1 MKVKGYIIGITLFVM
16 QIANT
21 SAQVYLSEGFENGT
35 KPTGWTEEYV
45 SGTEPWRYR
54 NGGHSP
60 NDNNWTIPAWQTDIT
75 RNPLS
80 AHSGT
85 YNAIFFKQS
94 TNQERTKLITKAINL
109 EGAIQPELSFWLC
122 QVPWTFS
129 GNTNWDYLR
138 VYYKRNSTD
147 SWTLLQEFLDPISD
161 WTQFKVNLPN
171 PSSTYYIAFEGQ
183 TNWGFGTCIDD
194 VIVEEKGLQP
204 RYVSELTIV
213 HPDFTFIPSGSRNEP
228 ILRLG
233 FKVFGNT
240 GNATLNTI
248 LVKSKN
254 SSDNDIETSGVKLYF
269 TQTALFD
276 TLTPLATGKSYVNG
290 TATFNSINYNLPNG
304 QSYVWI
310 TYNIKQNATH
320 GNIADAMID
329 ALSIQVSDS
338 LYPKQSEDPTGNRL
352 IYETIYRESF
362 EGTHNWTLSGEFQVG
377 QPQGLGGFLGNP
389 DPTSAFTGT
398 KVLGTDLTG
407 LGSALGDYENF
418 VTESGAYKA
427 VSPTINALFYKD
439 LRISYR
445 RYLNIEVWDR
455 ATVDVSK
462 DNGGSWS
469 NIWFNNNYFT
479 DNLWQKTS
487 HTVPSDVSRSNRL
500 KFMYKLGPTD
510 NYSTYSGWNVDDFTV
525 TGDYITKDV
534 GVVEWVYPLSGCGH
548 SATDS
553 VTVKVANLG
562 AEPSPASIPV
572 QYSFNNGATW
582 VTNYLNQVIAPG
594 DTVEFTFST
603 KVNLSTP
610 GIRQVRARTRLTG
623 DEDASNDGISGQ
635 VYIVPTYTLPYTE
648 TFESNDGYWR
658 KFGNQI
664 WEWGIVTKPTMSGGS
679 KAWATSI
686 SQNYGSLLTG
696 ATDTIFYDD
705 FETAKGWTFTGEFE
719 RNQIIM
725 QWDTIPTYTY
735 SGQYCIGTDLSRQG
749 ANKGMYE
756 PNVTWYAQSP
766 AIDVTSYSNLTLNAW
781 RWHKL
786 AAGDT
791 AMVQAS
797 SNGINWKT
805 IFNSGGI
812 AISDEYWDVEN
823 IPIPDSLAN
832 FGTLYVRFVLK
843 SNGDANVAEGINLDD
858 VWITGTRFNPETAW
872 LQSPCFD
879 FSSVT
884 NPIIDLSIF
893 NRTEPEV
900 DGTTLYYSTDNGET
914 WQHLGN
920 SATHD
925 DYFNWYTDS
934 LVSAL
939 GVDGWNGL
947 GTTWERTRHQ
957 LPAVLAGKSNVIF
970 RLGFKADKANNDYG
984 GTAIDN
990 FKLYEAPFDIG
1001 VESILSPSTAC
1012 DLSQNQ
1018 PIQVRIRN
1026 YGIRNMQT
1034 GDTVVVKVNIDHTM
1048 VPDTQTDTMVLSTP
1062 LNAGSF
1068 MDYTFSRG
1076 FNMNIS
1082 GSYTVEALTQIE
1094 NDPVFYSSSPNDTA
1108 TTIIAVQKPYV
1119 ELGNDIWT
1127 LQPDTVV
1134 LDATNPD
1141 PLVTY
1146 KWYKAPD
1153 KVTVIDTLHT
1163 YKVEDVNGGK
1173 YYVRLDNSIPCR
1185 AWDSV
1190 TVHRLIRD
1198 VGIPAFDSPVSSC
1211 ELSDKTP
1218 IKVYVKNYGTDTLT
1232 IGSTIRLGYIFNGN
1246 PKVESVWVSDRTIL
1260 PGDSTIFTFS
1270 DSLDMQAIG
1279 SYTLKAWA
1287 NVLLDN
1293 DANNDTINST
1303 IDVWGYPTF
1312 SLRDTM
1318 GLIKDTVKVTNIE
1331 YTLNAGIWN
1340 SYYWHNDGST
1350 NQFFNQTQ
1358 TGWAIV
1364 TVNDEHSCPATDSL
1378 FVDLRFSD
1386 ITVDTVL
1393 VPQTACE
1400 ISGTV
1405 FPKIIIRNA
1414 GTDTITTSTDINL
1427 SYKLNDVL
1435 QDSPTLTLDSEWYPN
1450 ETKEIIFG
1458 NGVDMTAVG
1467 TYNFEFVAKTASDN
1481 KPENDT
1487 LRQTVYIYGYPSLE
1501 LGDSVFTRNNSYLLD
1516 AGAGRDSYLWNTAE
1530 TTQTITVSQTGKYKV
1545 TVTENGFCS
1554 TTDSVYVT
1562 FLKHDYSITQVVNPT
1577 TSCSTPE
1584 KQTVSIKYTNMGNDT
1599 LKAGQQVRF
1608 GYQINESYF
1617 AEETYTLL
1625 SDLHPGQFLLY
1636 NFTEKIDLSEPLTR
1650 DMIAYGIYTGDT
1662 NTGNDTL
1669 LTSFTINESPVVN
1682 LGPDRVDRTGSVTLD
1697 GGEGTGYTYLWQDN
1711 STDRYYFAENT
1722 GTYWVETTAPN
1733 GCSDRDTVNITI
1745 LRPDYRVTTII
1756 APSTSCTLS
1765 ATEQVQVEVEN
1776 AGTDTLQVG
1785 QNLFVS
1791 YEVDN
1796 ILQQTEAITMTT
1808 KFKPGDKL
1816 THTFTKTFNFSTPSS
1831 YTIKAYTTSNDDV
1844 NPFNNSSSKIIDV
1857 WGLPNVNLG
1866 IDTAICQGTTHTLD
1880 AGAGFSSYLWST
1892 SATTQTIDVSTA
1904 GLYWAEV
1911 SDTHGCTKRDTIVI
1925 GINPLPTVTH
1935 DPLDDVC
1942 FDEPEFTL
1950 SGGNPS
1956 GGIYSGPGTNTTTFN
1971 ASNAGAGTHTLTYT
1985 YTDANGCSNSTNVDI
2000 TVHSLP
2006 VVNLGPN
2013 RSTTEP
2019 LTLDAGSGFVTY
2031 LWQDNSTNQ
2040 TFTVTETGLFS
2051 VTVTD
2056 NNGCHGYDEVYITYL
2071 ETLDIIVSSLLS
2083 PADKCYDNKTDSVKV
2098 ELLNRGTKTFTTG
2111 ETIYVNYYIGTSTPV
2126 KEQYTFTSNLP
2137 QNGTVQFK
2145 FSTPIALST
2154 GEFNFTCFT
2163 TIAGDNGDS
2172 TDFTVNVWELPS
2184 FDFGSDT
2191 IKHSLPYELQSGIGG
2206 VTYLWNTGA
2215 TSPTITISNG
2225 QWGKYWLRVTDSHG
2239 CIASDTVVVWWPVSV
2254 ETITDTPYRVSIYPN
2269 PANDELYIQV
2279 DGDRTSNY
2287 KIEFIAPSGLT
2298 VEQVEIIQS
2307 SSFTQR
2313 FNVNRLQAGMYFI
2326 RITNSQGD
2334 TLIKKV
2340 IIGRK

>member
-1 MKVKGYIIGITLFVM
+1 MQVKGYSIGILLFLM

-21 SAQVYLSEGFENGT
+21 QAQVFLNEGFENGS

-60 NDNNWTIPAWQTDIT
+60 NDNNWTIPPDQEDIT
-75 RNPLS
+75 RNPPS

-94 TNQERTKLITKAINL
+94 TNHERTKLITKAINL
-109 EGAIQPELSFWLC
+109 AGTIQPELSFWLC

-138 VYYKRNSTD
+138 VYYKKNISD

-161 WTQFKVNLPN
+161 WTQFRINLPN
-171 PSSTYYIAFEGQ
+171 PSSTYYIAFEGE

-194 VIVEEKGLQP
+194 VVVEEKGLQP
-204 RYVSELTIV
+204 RYVSELTVV
-213 HPDFTFIPSGSRNEP
+213 HPDFTFIPSGTRNEP

-233 FKVFGNT
+233 FKIFGNT
-240 GNATLNTI
+240 GNATLKTI
-248 LVKSKN
+248 VLKSKN
-254 SSDNDIETSGVKLYF
+254 SSDSDIETNGVKLYF
-269 TQTALFD
+269 TTTALLD
-276 TLTPLATGKSYVNG
+276 TLTPLSTPQSFVNG
-290 TATFNSINYNLPNG
+290 LSTFNNINYNLPNG

-310 TYNIKQNATH
+310 TYNVKQTATH
-320 GNIADAMID
+320 GNIADAMLD

-338 LYPKQSEDPTGNRL
+338 LYPKQNEDPTGNRL

-362 EGTHNWTLSGEFQVG
+362 EGAHNWTLNGEFQVG

-389 DPTSAFTGT
+389 DPASAFTGT

-407 LGSALGDYENF
+407 LGTALGDYENYI
-418 VTESGAYKA
+418 TENEAYKA
-427 VSPTINALFYKD
+427 ISPTIDALFYKD
-439 LRISYR
+439 LKISYR

-462 DNGGSWS
+462 DNGSTWS
-469 NIWFNNNYFT
+469 NIWYNNNYFT
-479 DNLWQKTS
+479 DNLWLKTS
-487 HTVPSDVSRSNRL
+487 HNVPSEVSRSNTL

-553 VTVKVANLG
+553 VTVKVANMG

-572 QYSFNNGATW
+572 QYSFNNGVTW

-594 DTVEFTFST
+594 DTVLFTFST
-603 KVNLSTP
+603 KVNLSLP
-610 GIRQVRARTRLTG
+610 GIKQVRARTRLTG
-623 DEDASNDGISGQ
+623 DEDASNDGISGEI
-635 VYIVPTYTLPYTE
+635 YIVPTYTLPYSE
-648 TFESNDGYWR
+648 SFESNDGYWR
-658 KFGNQI
+658 EFGNPI
-664 WEWGIVTKPTMSGGS
+664 WEWGIISKPSMSGGT
-679 KAWATSI
+679 KAWATSLT
-686 SQNYGSLLTG
+686 QNYGSLLTG
-696 ATDTIFYDD
+696 TTDTLFYDD
-705 FETAKGWTFTGEFE
+705 FETIKGWTFTGEFE

-749 ANKGMYE
+749 VNKGMYE
-756 PNVTWYAQSP
+756 PNVTWYAKSP
-766 AIDVTSYSNLTLNAW
+766 AIDVSNYNSLTLNTW

-791 AMVQAS
+791 AMIQAS
-797 SNGINWKT
+797 SNGTTWETLFTTGGSAIN
-805 IFNSGGI
+805 
-812 AISDEYWDVEN
+812 DENWDVLS
-823 IPIPDSLAN
+823 IAIPDSLAN
-832 FGTLYVRFVLK
+832 SGTLYVQFVLK
-843 SNGDANVAEGINLDD
+843 SNGDTNVAEGINFDD
-858 VWITGTRFNPETAW
+858 VWITGSRFNTETAW

-879 FSSVT
+879 FSGVT
-884 NPIIDLSIF
+884 NPIIDLNVF
-893 NRTEPEV
+893 NKTEPEV
-900 DGTTLYYSTDNGET
+900 DGTTLYYSTDNGQT
-914 WQHLGN
+914 WQHVGN
-920 SATHD
+920 NATHD
-925 DYFNWYTDS
+925 EYFNWYTDS

-947 GTTWERTRHQ
+947 GAAWERSRHE
-957 LPAVLAGKSNVIF
+957 LPAALAGESNVIF
-970 RLGFKADKANNDYG
+970 RVGFKADKANNDYG

-990 FKLYEAPFDIG
+990 IKLYEAPFDIG

-1026 YGIRNMQT
+1026 YGIRNMNV
-1034 GDTVVVKVNIDHTM
+1034 GDTIIVGIDINHSM
-1048 VPDTQTDTMVLSTP
+1048 VPDSETDTIVLTSA
-1062 LNAGSF
+1062 LNVGSYI
-1068 MDYTFSRG
+1068 DYTFSRN
-1076 FNMNIS
+1076 FNMNVS
-1082 GSYTVEALTQIE
+1082 GDYNLTASTSIE
-1094 NDPVFYSSSPNDTA
+1094 DDPLFYVSPSNDAA
-1108 TTIIAVQKPYV
+1108 TKLVTVQKPYV
-1119 ELGNDIWT
+1119 ELGPDIWT

-1134 LDATNPD
+1134 LDATNTD

-1153 KVTVIDTLHT
+1153 KTTVISTTPT
-1163 YKVEDVNGGK
+1163 YSVTDPDGGK
-1173 YYVRLDNSIPCR
+1173 YYVLLENSIPCQ
-1185 AWDSV
+1185 AWDSI

-1198 VGIPAFDSPVSSC
+1198 AGIPAFESPVSSC

-1218 IKVYVKNYGTDTLT
+1218 IKAYVKNYGTDTLT
-1232 IGSTIRLGYIFNGN
+1232 IGDTIRISYIFNGN
-1246 PKVESVWVSDRTIL
+1246 PQVDSVWVSDRTIL
-1260 PGDSTIFTFS
+1260 PGDSTLFS
-1270 DSLDMQAIG
+1270 FADSLDMHAIG
-1279 SYTLKAWA
+1279 AYTLKAWA
-1287 NVLLDN
+1287 NVWLDN
-1293 DANNDTINST
+1293 DANNDTITST
-1303 IDVWGYPTF
+1303 VNVWGYPTF
-1312 SLRDTM
+1312 SFPNDTIPYA
-1318 GLIKDTVKVTNIE
+1318 GVSYTVD
-1331 YTLNAGIWN
+1331 AGGGWDA
-1340 SYYWHNDGST
+1340 YYWHNDGST
-1350 NQFFNQTQ
+1350 NQTFEQTQ
-1358 TGWAIV
+1358 TGWATV
-1364 TVNDEHSCPATDSL
+1364 TVYDSHNCPATDS
-1378 FVDLRFSD
+1378 VYIDLTFSD
-1386 ITVDTVL
+1386 ITIDTLL

-1400 ISGTV
+1400 ITGLV
-1405 FPKIIIRNA
+1405 YPKIIIRNA
-1414 GTDTITTSTDINL
+1414 GTVTIASGTDINL
-1427 SYKLNDVL
+1427 SYKLNGDIKDTPV
-1435 QDSPTLTLDSEWYPN
+1435 LTLDANFLPN

-1458 NGVDMTAVG
+1458 TGVDISVPG
-1467 TYNFEFVAKTASDN
+1467 TYNFEFLAKTASDN

-1487 LRQTVYIYGYPSLE
+1487 LRQTVYVYGYPSLE
-1501 LGDSVFTRNNSYLLD
+1501 LGDSVFTRNNSYLID

-1530 TTQTITVSQTGKYKV
+1530 TTQTITVNQTGWYKV

-1554 TTDSVYVT
+1554 STDSVYVT
-1562 FLKHDYSITQVVNPT
+1562 FLRHNYAITEVVNPI

-1584 KQTVSIKYTNMGNDT
+1584 KQTVSIKYSNVGNDT

-1625 SDLHPGQFLLY
+1625 SDLRPGQFMLY
-1636 NFTEKIDLSEPLTR
+1636 NFTEKIDLSQPHTH

-1662 NTGNDTL
+1662 NTSNDTL
-1669 LTSFTINESPVVN
+1669 MISFTINESPVVN

-1711 STDRYYFAENT
+1711 STNRFLFAENT

-1733 GCSDRDTVNITI
+1733 GCSDRDTVNITV
-1745 LRPDYRVTTII
+1745 LRPDYRVSAII
-1756 APSTSCTLS
+1756 APGTACELTSTEPL
-1765 ATEQVQVEVEN
+1765 QVEVEN
-1776 AGTDTLQVG
+1776 AGTDTLQIG
-1785 QNLFVS
+1785 QSIFVS

-1796 ILQQTEAITMTT
+1796 ILQQTEAITMTS

-1816 THTFTKTFNFSTPSS
+1816 NHTFSKPFDFSNPAS
-1831 YTIKAYTTSNDDV
+1831 YAIKAYTTSNDDV
-1844 NPFNNSSSKIIDV
+1844 NPYNNATSINIDV
-1857 WGLPNVNLG
+1857 WGLPSINLG
-1866 IDTAICQGTTHTLD
+1866 TDTAICQGTTHTLN
-1880 AGAGFSSYLWST
+1880 AGSGHSTYLWNT
-1892 SATTQTIDVSTA
+1892 GATTQTIDVSSA

-1911 SDTHGCTKRDTIVI
+1911 SDSHGCVKRDTINI
-1925 GINPLPTVTH
+1925 GINPLPTITH
-1935 DPLDDVC
+1935 DPIDAVC

-1956 GGIYSGPGTNTTTFN
+1956 GGTYSGPGTNITTFTP
-1971 ASNAGAGTHTLTYT
+1971 ANAGAGTHTLTYI

-2000 TVHSLP
+2000 TVHPLP
-2006 VVNLGPN
+2006 AVDLGPN

-2040 TFTVTETGLFS
+2040 TFTVTTSGLYS

-2071 ETLDIIVSSLLS
+2071 ETLDIIVSNLLS

-2111 ETIYVNYYIGTSTPV
+2111 EVIDVNYFIGTSTPV
-2126 KEQYTFTSNLP
+2126 KEQYTFKSNLP
-2137 QNGTVQFK
+2137 QNGTVQFT
-2145 FSTPIALST
+2145 FSNPIALST
-2154 GEFNFTCFT
+2154 GQFEFTCFT

-2172 TDFTVNVWELPS
+2172 TKFTVNVWELPN

-2191 IKHSLPYELQSGIGG
+2191 IKHSLPYELASGIGG
-2206 VTYLWNTGA
+2206 VTYLWSTGA

-2225 QWGKYWLRVTDSHG
+2225 QWGKYWLRVTNSHG
-2239 CIASDTVVVWWPVSV
+2239 CVASDTVVVWWPVSAG
-2254 ETITDTPYRVSIYPN
+2254 TITDTPFRISIYPN
-2269 PANDELYIQV
+2269 PAKDELYVQV
-2279 DGDRTSNY
+2279 DGDITANY
-2287 KIEFIAPSGLT
+2287 KVELISPTGLF
-2298 VEQVEIIQS
+2298 VGQAEINQANR
-2307 SSFTQR
+2307 FTQK
-2313 FNVNRLQAGMYFI
+2313 FEVNKLQPGMYFI
-2326 RITNSQGD
+2326 RISNSQGD
-2334 TLIKKV
+2334 TSIYKI
-2340 IIGRK
+2340 IIGN

>member
-1 MKVKGYIIGITLFVM
+1 MKVKGYIIGITLFVI

-21 SAQVYLSEGFENGT
+21 AAQVYLSEGFENGT
-35 KPTGWTEEYV
+35 KPSGWTEEYV

-60 NDNNWTIPAWQTDIT
+60 NDNNWTVPAWQTDIT
-75 RNPLS
+75 RNPPS

-94 TNQERTKLITKAINL
+94 TNQERTKLITKPINL
-109 EGAIQPELSFWLC
+109 EGTIQPELSFWLC

-129 GNTNWDYLR
+129 GNTNWDNLR
-138 VYYKRNSTD
+138 VYYKRNITD
-147 SWTLLQEFLDPISD
+147 SWTLLQEFLDPIND

-194 VIVEEKGLQP
+194 VVVEEKGLQP
-204 RYVSELTIV
+204 RYVSELTVV

-254 SSDNDIETSGVKLYF
+254 SSDNDLETSGVKLYF

-276 TLTPLATGKSYVNG
+276 TLTPLATGKSFVNG

-310 TYNIKQNATH
+310 TYNVKQNATH
-320 GNIADAMID
+320 GNIADAMLD

-338 LYPKQSEDPTGNRL
+338 LYPKQNEDPTGNRL

-418 VTESGAYKA
+418 VTEIGAYKA
-427 VSPTINALFYKD
+427 VSPTIDALFYKD

-462 DNGGSWS
+462 DNGGTWS

-487 HTVPSDVSRSNRL
+487 HTVTSSVSRSNRL

-510 NYSTYSGWNVDDFTV
+510 NYSTYSGWNVDDFVV

-572 QYSFNNGATW
+572 QYSFNNGASW

-610 GIRQVRARTRLTG
+610 GIKQVRARTRLTG

-635 VYIVPTYTLPYTE
+635 IYIVPTYALPYTV

-658 KFGNQI
+658 KFGNPI
-664 WEWGIVTKPTMSGGS
+664 WEWGIISKPSMTGGS
-679 KAWATSI
+679 KAWATSL
-686 SQNYGSLLTG
+686 SQNYGTLLTG
-696 ATDTIFYDD
+696 ATDTIFNDD
-705 FETAKGWTFTGEFE
+705 FETVKGWTFTGEFE
-719 RNQIIM
+719 RNQILM

-756 PNVTWYAQSP
+756 PNVTWYAKSP
-766 AIDVTSYSNLTLNAW
+766 AINVSNYNNLTLNFYY
-781 RWHKL
+781 WHKL

-797 SNGINWKT
+797 SNGTSWKT
-805 IFNSGGI
+805 LFSTGGS
-812 AISDEYWDVEN
+812 AINDENWEMSS
-823 IPIPDSLAN
+823 IMIPDSLAN
-832 FGTLYVRFVLK
+832 SGTLYIRFTLK
-843 SNGDANVAEGINLDD
+843 SNGDANIAEGINFDN
-858 VWITGTRFNPETAW
+858 VWITGSRFNTETAW

-879 FSSVT
+879 FSGVT

-900 DGTTLYYSTDNGET
+900 DGTTLYYSTDNGQT
-914 WQHLGN
+914 WQHVGN

-925 DYFNWYTDS
+925 EYFNWYTDS

-947 GTTWERTRHQ
+947 GTSWERSRHE
-957 LPAVLAGKSNVIF
+957 LPAALAGESNVIF
-970 RLGFKADKANNDYG
+970 RVGFKADKANNDYG

-990 FKLYEAPFDIG
+990 IKLYEAPFDVG

-1026 YGIRNMQT
+1026 YGIRNMNV
-1034 GDTVVVKVNIDHTM
+1034 GDSIIVGIDINHSM
-1048 VPDTQTDTMVLSTP
+1048 VPDSETDTIVLTSA
-1062 LNAGSF
+1062 LNVGSYI
-1068 MDYTFSRG
+1068 DYTFSRN
-1076 FNMNIS
+1076 FNMNVS
-1082 GSYTVEALTQIE
+1082 GDYNLTALTSIE
-1094 NDPVFYSSSPNDTA
+1094 DDPLFYATPSNDAA
-1108 TTIIAVQKPYV
+1108 TKLVTVQKPYV
-1119 ELGNDIWT
+1119 ELGPDIWT

-1153 KVTVIDTLHT
+1153 KTTVISTNPT
-1163 YKVEDVNGGK
+1163 YQVTDPDGGK
-1173 YYVRLDNSIPCR
+1173 YYALLENSIPCQ
-1185 AWDSV
+1185 AWDSI

-1218 IKVYVKNYGTDTLT
+1218 IQVYIKNFGTDTLT
-1232 IGSTIRLGYIFNGN
+1232 MGDTIRISYKFNSN
-1246 PKVESVWVSDRTIL
+1246 PNIDSVWVSDRTIL
-1260 PGDSTIFTFS
+1260 PGDSIIFAFA
-1270 DSLDMQAIG
+1270 DSLDMQAVG

-1287 NVLLDN
+1287 NVWLDN
-1293 DANNDTINST
+1293 DADNDTINST

-1312 SLRDTM
+1312 NFANDTIPYA
-1318 GLIKDTVKVTNIE
+1318 GVSYTVD
-1331 YTLNAGIWN
+1331 AGGGWDA
-1340 SYYWHNDGST
+1340 YYWYNDGST
-1350 NQFFNQTQ
+1350 NQTFEQTQ
-1358 TGWAIV
+1358 TGWAKV
-1364 TVNDEHSCPATDSL
+1364 TVYDTHNCPATDS
-1378 FVDLRFSD
+1378 VYIDLTFSD
-1386 ITVDTVL
+1386 ITIDTL
-1393 VPQTACE
+1393 LFPQTACE
-1400 ISGTV
+1400 ISGLV
-1405 FPKIIIRNA
+1405 YPKIIIRNA
-1414 GTDTITTSTDINL
+1414 GTVTIASGIDINL
-1427 SYKLNDVL
+1427 SYKVNGDTK
-1435 QDSPTLTLDSEWYPN
+1435 DTPTLTLDANFLPD

-1458 NGVDMTAVG
+1458 TGIDMSVPG

-1487 LRQTVYIYGYPSLE
+1487 LRQTVYVYGYPSLE
-1501 LGDSVFTRNNSYLLD
+1501 LGDSVFTRNNNYLLD

-1530 TTQTITVSQTGKYKV
+1530 TTQTITVNQTGWYKV

-1562 FLKHDYSITQVVNPT
+1562 FLKHDYSITQVVNPS

-1584 KQTVSIKYTNMGNDT
+1584 KQTVTIKYTNVGNDT
-1599 LKAGQQVRF
+1599 LKTGQQVRL

-1625 SDLHPGQFLLY
+1625 SDLHPGQFMLY
-1636 NFTEKIDLSEPLTR
+1636 SFTEKIDLSEPHTR
-1650 DMIAYGIYTGDT
+1650 EMIAYGIYTSDT

-1669 LTSFTINESPVVN
+1669 LTSFTINESPVID

-1697 GGEGTGYTYLWQDN
+1697 GSEGTGYTYLWQDN
-1711 STDRYYFAENT
+1711 STNRYYFAENT
-1722 GTYWVETTAPN
+1722 GTYWVKTTAPN
-1733 GCSDRDTVNITI
+1733 GCFDRDTVNITI
-1745 LRPDYRVTTII
+1745 LRPDYRVSDII
-1756 APSTSCTLS
+1756 SPNTSCTLS

-1796 ILQQTEAITMTT
+1796 ILQQTEAITMTS

-1816 THTFTKTFNFSTPSS
+1816 THTFTKSFNFSTPTT

-1844 NPFNNSSSKIIDV
+1844 NPFNNSSSKTIDV
-1857 WGLPNVNLG
+1857 WGLPNINLG
-1866 IDTAICQGTTHTLD
+1866 VDTAICQGTTYTLN
-1880 AGAGFSSYLWST
+1880 AGTGHSTYLWNT
-1892 SATTQTIDVSTA
+1892 GATTQTIDVSSA

-1911 SDTHGCTKRDTIVI
+1911 SDSHGCVKRDTINI
-1925 GINPLPTVTH
+1925 GINPLPTVNH
-1935 DPLDDVC
+1935 DPLTAVC
-1942 FDEPEFTL
+1942 FNAPEFVL

-1956 GGIYSGPGTNTTTFN
+1956 GGIYSGPGTNAATFIA
-1971 ASNAGAGTHTLTYT
+1971 ASAGAGTHTLTYI

-2000 TVHSLP
+2000 TVHPLP
-2006 VVNLGPN
+2006 VVDLGPN

-2040 TFTVTETGLFS
+2040 TFTVTTSGLYS

-2071 ETLDIIVSSLLS
+2071 ETLDIIVSNLLS
-2083 PADKCYDNKTDSVKV
+2083 PTDKCYDNQTNSVRV
-2098 ELLNRGTKTFTTG
+2098 ELRNRGTKTFTTG
-2111 ETIYVNYYIGTSTPV
+2111 EKIDVNYFIGTSTPV
-2126 KEQYTFTSNLP
+2126 KEEYTFTSNLP
-2137 QNGTVQFK
+2137 QNGTVQFT
-2145 FSTPIALST
+2145 FSNPIALST
-2154 GEFNFTCFT
+2154 GQFKFTCFT

-2172 TDFTVNVWELPS
+2172 TEFTVNVWELPNLNL
-2184 FDFGSDT
+2184 GPDT
-2191 IKHSLPYELQSGIGG
+2191 IKHSLPYELASGIGG
-2206 VTYLWNTGA
+2206 VTYLWSTGA

-2225 QWGKYWLRVTDSHG
+2225 QWGKYWLRVTNSHG
-2239 CIASDTVVVWWPVSV
+2239 CVASDTVVIWWPVS
-2254 ETITDTPYRVSIYPN
+2254 TGKITDTPFKISIYPN
-2269 PANDELYIQV
+2269 PAKDELYVQV
-2279 DGDRTSNY
+2279 DGDITANY
-2287 KIEFIAPSGLT
+2287 KIELISPTGLI
-2298 VEQVEIIQS
+2298 VEQAEINQANR
-2307 SSFTQR
+2307 FTQK
-2313 FNVNRLQAGMYFI
+2313 FEVNKLQPGMYFI
-2326 RITNSQGD
+2326 RISNNHGD
-2334 TLIKKV
+2334 TSIYKV
-2340 IIGRK
+2340 IIGN

>member
-1 MKVKGYIIGITLFVM
+1 MVDIAPTTITG
-16 QIANT
+16 Q
-21 SAQVYLSEGFENGT
+21 S
-35 KPTGWTEEYV
+35 PPDEE
-45 SGTEPWRYR
+45 
-54 NGGHSP
+54 
-60 NDNNWTIPAWQTDIT
+60 DIT
-75 RNPLS
+75 RNPPS

-94 TNQERTKLITKAINL
+94 TNQERTKLITKPINL
-109 EGAIQPELSFWLC
+109 EGTIQPELSFWLC

-129 GNTNWDYLR
+129 DNTKWDYLR
-138 VYYKRNSTD
+138 VYYKRNITD
-147 SWTLLQEFLDPISD
+147 NWTLLQEFLDPIND
-161 WTQFKVNLPN
+161 WTQFRVNLPN

-194 VIVEEKGLQP
+194 VVVEEKGVQE
-204 RYVSELTIV
+204 RHVSELTV
-213 HPDFTFIPSGSRNEP
+213 THPDFTFIPSGSKNEP

-240 GNATLNTI
+240 GNATLKTI
-248 LVKSKN
+248 VVKSKN
-254 SSDNDIETSGVKLYF
+254 SSDSDIETSGVKLYF
-269 TQTALFD
+269 TTTALLD
-276 TLTPLATGKSYVNG
+276 TLTPLSTAQSFTNG
-290 TATFNSINYNLPNG
+290 LATFNNINYNLPNG
-304 QSYVWI
+304 QSYVWV
-310 TYNIKQNATH
+310 TYNVKQSATH
-320 GNIADAMID
+320 GNSADAMID

-338 LYPKQSEDPTGNRL
+338 LYPKQIEDPTGNRL
-352 IYETIYRESF
+352 IYETIYRENF
-362 EGTHNWTLSGEFQVG
+362 ESTHSWTLSGEFQVG
-377 QPQGLGGFLGNP
+377 QPQGLGGFSGNP
-389 DPTSAFTGT
+389 DPTSAFSGT

-407 LGSALGDYENF
+407 LGTALGDYENY
-418 VTESGAYKA
+418 VSEAEAYKA
-427 VSPTINALFYKD
+427 ISPTINALFYKD
-439 LRISYR
+439 LRLSYR
-445 RYLNIEVWDR
+445 RYLNIEVWDK

-469 NIWFNNNYFT
+469 NIWFNNNYFS

-510 NYSTYSGWNVDDFTV
+510 NYSTYSGWNVDDFVV

-582 VTNYLNQVIAPG
+582 ITNYLNQVIAPG

-603 KVNLSTP
+603 KVNLSSP
-610 GIRQVRARTRLTG
+610 GIKQVRARTRLTG
-623 DEDASNDGISGQ
+623 DEDASNDGISGEI
-635 VYIVPTYTLPYTE
+635 YIVPTYTLPYSE

-658 KFGNQI
+658 KFGNPI
-664 WEWGIVTKPTMSGGS
+664 WEWGIPTKPAMSGGS

-696 ATDTIFYDD
+696 NIDTIFYDD
-705 FETAKGWTFTGEFE
+705 FETEKGWTFTGEFE
-719 RNQIIM
+719 RSHIIM
-725 QWDTIPTYTY
+725 LLDTIPTYTY

-749 ANKGMYE
+749 TNKGMYE
-756 PNVTWYAQSP
+756 PNVTWFAQLPTINVSN
-766 AIDVTSYSNLTLNAW
+766 YSNLTLYAW
-781 RWHKL
+781 RWNKL
-786 AAGDT
+786 AEGDT

-797 SNGINWKT
+797 SNSSSWETLFTTGGTAVTHENWDIDT
-805 IFNSGGI
+805 
-812 AISDEYWDVEN
+812 
-823 IPIPDSLAN
+823 IPIPDSLTN
-832 FGTLYVRFVLK
+832 SGTLYIRFVLK

-858 VWITGTRFNPETAW
+858 VWITGTEFNSETAW

-879 FSSVT
+879 FSGVT
-884 NPIIDLSIF
+884 NPIIDLNVF
-893 NRTEPEV
+893 NRTQPEV
-900 DGTTLYYSTDNGET
+900 DGATLYYSTDNGQT
-914 WQHLGN
+914 WQHVSN

-925 DYFNWYTDS
+925 EYFNWYTDS

-947 GTTWERTRHQ
+947 GTSWERSRHE
-957 LPAVLAGKSNVIF
+957 LPAALAGESNVIF
-970 RLGFKADKANNDYG
+970 RVGFKADKVNNDYG

-1001 VESILSPSTAC
+1001 VESILSPSTSC

-1034 GDTVVVKVNIDHTM
+1034 GDTVVVKVNIDHSM
-1048 VPDTQTDTMVLSTP
+1048 VPDTQTDTIELSTP

-1094 NDPVFYSSSPNDTA
+1094 NDPVFYSSTPNDTA
-1108 TTIIAVQKPYV
+1108 TTTITVQKPYV
-1119 ELGNDIWT
+1119 ELGDDIWT

-1134 LDATNPD
+1134 LDATNAA

-1153 KVTVIDTLHT
+1153 KTNVISTAPTYSVTDP
-1163 YKVEDVNGGK
+1163 DGGK
-1173 YYVRLDNSIPCR
+1173 YYVLLENSIPCQ

-1218 IKVYVKNYGTDTLT
+1218 IKVYVKNHGTDTLT
-1232 IGSTIRLGYIFNGN
+1232 IGDTIRISYKFNSD
-1246 PKVESVWVSDRTIL
+1246 PIVDSVWVSDRTIL
-1260 PGDSTIFTFS
+1260 PGDSTTFTFT
-1270 DSLDMQAIG
+1270 DSLDMHNEG
-1279 SYTLKAWA
+1279 TYTLKAWA
-1287 NVLLDN
+1287 NVWLDN
-1293 DANNDTINST
+1293 DADNDTINST
-1303 IDVWGYPTF
+1303 INVWGYPTF
-1312 SLRDTM
+1312 SFPNDTIPYA
-1318 GLIKDTVKVTNIE
+1318 GVSYTVD
-1331 YTLNAGIWN
+1331 ASGGWDA
-1340 SYYWHNDGST
+1340 YYWHNDGST
-1350 NQFFNQTQ
+1350 NQTFEQTQ
-1358 TGWAIV
+1358 TGWATV
-1364 TVNDEHSCPATDSL
+1364 TVYDTHNCPATDS
-1378 FVDLRFSD
+1378 VYIDLTFSD
-1386 ITVDTVL
+1386 ITIDTLL

-1400 ISGTV
+1400 ITGQV
-1405 FPKIIIRNA
+1405 YPKIIISNV
-1414 GTDTITTSTDINL
+1414 GTVTIASGTVINL
-1427 SYKLNDVL
+1427 SYKLNGDIK
-1435 QDSPTLTLDSEWYPN
+1435 DTPILTLDANFLPN

-1458 NGVDMTAVG
+1458 TGVDMSAPG
-1467 TYNFEFVAKTASDN
+1467 TFNFEFVAKTVSDN

-1487 LRQTVYIYGYPSLE
+1487 LRQTVYIYGYPTLE

-1516 AGAGRDSYLWNTAE
+1516 AGSGRDSYLWNTSE
-1530 TTQTITVSQTGKYKV
+1530 TAQTITVTQTDNYKV

-1562 FLKHDYSITQVVNPT
+1562 FLKHDYSVTQVINPI

-1584 KQTVSIKYTNMGNDT
+1584 KQTVSIKYTNVGNDT
-1599 LKAGQQVRF
+1599 LKVGEQVRF

-1625 SDLHPGQFLLY
+1625 SDLRPGQFMLY
-1636 NFTEKIDLSEPLTR
+1636 SFTENIDLSEPLTR
-1650 DMIAYGIYTGDT
+1650 NMIAYGIYSGDT

-1711 STDRYYFAENT
+1711 STDRYFFAENS

-1756 APSTSCTLS
+1756 APNTSCTLS

-1785 QNLFVS
+1785 QTLFVS
-1791 YEVDN
+1791 YEIEN
-1796 ILQQTEAITMTT
+1796 ILQQTEAITMTS

-1816 THTFTKTFNFSTPSS
+1816 NHTFTKTFNFSTPSS
-1831 YTIKAYTTSNDDV
+1831 YVIKAYTTSNDDI
-1844 NPFNNSSSKIIDV
+1844 NPFNNSSSKTIDV

-1866 IDTAICQGTTHTLD
+1866 VDTTICQGTTHTLN

-1892 SATTQTIDVSTA
+1892 SATTQTIDVSTD
-1904 GLYWAEV
+1904 GLYWAEATD
-1911 SDTHGCTKRDTIVI
+1911 SHGCINRDTINI

-1935 DPLDDVC
+1935 DPLNAVC
-1942 FDEPEFTL
+1942 LDEPEFTL
-1950 SGGNPS
+1950 TGGDPT
-1956 GGIYSGPGTNTTTFN
+1956 GGTYSGPGTNITTFT
-1971 ASNAGAGTHTLTYT
+1971 AANAGAGTHTLSYI
-1985 YTDANGCSNSTNVDI
+1985 YTDANGCSSSTNVDI
-2000 TVHSLP
+2000 TVHPLP
-2006 VVNLGPN
+2006 VVDLGEN

-2019 LTLDAGSGFVTY
+2019 LTLDAGSGFVSY

-2040 TFTVTETGLFS
+2040 TFTVNESGLYS

-2056 NNGCHGYDEVYITYL
+2056 NNGCQGFDEVYITYL

-2083 PADKCYDNKTDSVKV
+2083 PVDKCYDNNTDSVKV

-2111 ETIYVNYYIGTSTPV
+2111 ETIDVNYFIGTSTPV

-2145 FSTPIALST
+2145 FSTPVALST
-2154 GEFNFTCFT
+2154 GQFNFTCFT

-2172 TDFTVNVWELPS
+2172 TEFTVNVWELPN

-2191 IKHSLPYELQSGIGG
+2191 IKHSLPYELTSGIG
-2206 VTYLWNTGA
+2206 VETYLWNTGA

-2225 QWGKYWLRVTDSHG
+2225 QWGKYWLRVTDPHG

-2254 ETITDTPYRVSIYPN
+2254 GTISDTPFKISIYPN
-2269 PANDELYIQV
+2269 PAKDELYVQV
-2279 DGDRTSNY
+2279 DGNRTSNY
-2287 KIEFIAPSGLT
+2287 KIEFIAPSGIT
-2298 VEQVEIIQS
+2298 VEQAEIIQS
-2307 SSFTQR
+2307 NSFTQK

-2326 RITNSQGD
+2326 RISNSQGD
-2334 TLIKKV
+2334 TSIKKV
-2340 IIGRK
+2340 IIGSR